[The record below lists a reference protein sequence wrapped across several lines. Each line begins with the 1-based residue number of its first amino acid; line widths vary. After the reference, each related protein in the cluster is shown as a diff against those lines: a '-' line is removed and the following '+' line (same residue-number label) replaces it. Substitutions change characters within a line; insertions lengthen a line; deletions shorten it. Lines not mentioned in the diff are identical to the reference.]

1 MSDARMN
8 GEPERPRFEP
18 EIIPPERGDAR
29 SGAGQDDVFVYVD
42 SRGGTRR
49 VHIGRP
55 SPFSII
61 LAFLIGGL
69 ILAGILFVAFSAVV
83 VLVPVI
89 AVAVAGLVA
98 YAYLRGAWRRL
109 RSN

>member
-1 MSDARMN
+1 MSIDDRT
-8 GEPERPRFEP
+8 RPAAEQPRSEP
-18 EIIPPERGDAR
+18 EIIPPDHAGGRQR
-29 SGAGQDDVFVYVD
+29 SDDDLFVFVD
-42 SRGGTRR
+42 QRGGTHR
-49 VHIGRP
+49 VHVARP
-55 SPFSII
+55 SPFSFI

-69 ILAGILFVAFSAVV
+69 ILAGILLIAFSAVV